1 MFYYIELVCRWI
13 FSLQMIFWG
22 LNGFFNWIN
31 IPPSGEGVGKFVQA
45 CVDTR
50 FIMPTVKILEI
61 VCGILLLC
69 NFLVI
74 LNIFIFAPIVFGIT
88 MLHVLHNPKPWGVV
102 LPIAV
107 PFAIILGLNF
117 HSLFR

>member
-45 CVDTR
+45 CIDTR

-61 VCGILLLC
+61 VSGILLLC
-69 NFLVI
+69 SFLVI